1 MGVAL
6 SISNNNGPASAF
18 RATRPR
24 PARRAGVESG
34 TRTDPAAFASA
45 PGLAGL
51 IARAWAAPEEEPQA
65 VASTIEFAVC
75 RAREERDVRG
85 RFWAHLARALLR
97 HEERS
102 WEDSQADFEEAA
114 ALAPLVGEERGH
126 RLLAVC
132 EATLMMRAGRHDA
145 AFERFA
151 RLPLQGAQGIQDADD
166 HFIHHG
172 LATCA
177 SKLGDIETMFRALC
191 ADQRLALALGAPVRT
206 ARACVNLAA
215 ALLAADE
222 PLEADLLLA
231 EHAKP
236 DSPARQVPGLW
247 AELSLYRSLADA
259 CGGHSRRSCDELG
272 AMVRSGLTDVMPH
285 LRFPLR
291 DAFLGS
297 CVARGRWDEAR
308 RELPGAYEAAR
319 ATGSA
324 INLGACHHHA
334 ARIAR
339 RDGQVEQS
347 MSLLERAL
355 DIFESDPAL
364 AARAAAHS
372 SAASLLAETNAAQG
386 RFDRAYEAQRRYV
399 AMYTSR
405 VDFVARCR
413 AALANARRHSGV
425 QVALTERERDC
436 LAWCAAGKTAWET
449 GQILKLSEWT
459 VVYHLEKAKRKFGLT
474 RKHQVVA
481 RAIALGLIKDGSP
494 ATAAR

>member
-1 MGVAL
+1 M
-6 SISNNNGPASAF
+6 SISNKNGPASAF

-24 PARRAGVESG
+24 PARRTGVESSV
-34 TRTDPAAFASA
+34 RTDPAANFASA
-45 PGLAGL
+45 PDLASL
-51 IARAWAAPEEEPQA
+51 IARAWAAPEAEPQGLASIIEQA
-65 VASTIEFAVC
+65 VG
-75 RAREERDVRG
+75 RAREDRDVRA

-102 WEDSQADFEEAA
+102 WADGQADFEEAA
-114 ALAPLVGEERGH
+114 ALAPLVGDERGH

-132 EATLMMRAGRHDA
+132 EATLMMRAGRHEA
-145 AFERFA
+145 ARERFA
-151 RLPLQGAQGIQDADD
+151 RLPLQGARGIQDADD

-191 ADQRLALALGAPVRT
+191 ANQRLAAALRSPIRA
-206 ARACVNLAA
+206 ARAGLSLAA

-231 EHAKP
+231 EHARP

-247 AELSLYRSLADA
+247 AELGLLRCLADE

-272 AMVRSGLTDVMPH
+272 AIVRSGVTDRMSR
-285 LRFPLR
+285 LRFPVR
-291 DAFLGS
+291 DALLGS
-297 CVARGRWDEAR
+297 CIARGRWDDAR
-308 RELPGAYEAAR
+308 RQLPGVYEAAH
-319 ATGSA
+319 ATGRA
-324 INLGACHHHA
+324 IDLGASHHHA
-334 ARIAR
+334 ARVAR

-347 MSLLERAL
+347 CSLLERAL
-355 DIFESDPAL
+355 DIFEADPAL
-364 AARAAAHS
+364 AARASVHG
-372 SAASLLAETNAAQG
+372 SAALLLAETHAEQG
-386 RFDRAYEAQRRYV
+386 RFDKAYDAQRRYV
-399 AMYTSR
+399 AMYKDR
-405 VDFVARCR
+405 MDFVARCR
-413 AALANARRHSGV
+413 AALASARRDTGV

-474 RKHQVVA
+474 RKQQVVA

-494 ATAAR
+494 ANAVR